1 MSQVML
7 VVFRAHHP
15 SCSSGHWVV
24 MKANISGVDLYIMV
38 YVWSQQQHC
47 LVVSTCGKMV
57 THKIK
62 YRSKYANQFDNT
74 EFNKL
79 SRPAVLYQ
87 LFNFLPLIDKAN
99 KERQNALALEKKIFT
114 SSQRIAATGS
124 SRP

>member
-1 MSQVML
+1 ML

-99 KERQNALALEKKIFT
+99 KERQNALALEKKILT
-114 SSQRIAATGS
+114 KNCWNRLITTLID
-124 SRP
+124 